1 MIKTDPIADNSAHS
15 EVEVKAAHI
24 VVAGS
29 ALMAAILILS
39 QVDVVEFAIYLGLTT
54 LVLAV
59 VGDVY
64 QRLGRFNL
72 FSGRRRR

>member
-1 MIKTDPIADNSAHS
+1 MIKMDPIADNSAHS

-24 VVAGS
+24 VVTGS
-29 ALMAAILILS
+29 VVMAAILFLS

-54 LVLAV
+54 LVLAI

-64 QRLGRFNL
+64 QRLGRFNP
-72 FSGRRRR
+72 FTGRRR